1 MSNGAEHAPA
11 AGAIEKAAPLFV
23 LLAAT
28 LWGTMG
34 IFVHGLDEAGLQT
47 MDKVFLRSLVA
58 VAMIA
63 AYMLAFDRSAFKVRP
78 RDLWCF
84 FGTGIC
90 SMVFFNFCY
99 FQTIMHASMSL
110 AAVLLYTAPAFV
122 LVMSHFLF
130 SESLTGRKV
139 LVLAIVFV
147 GCVLATGALGG
158 DLSVAPQWVLV
169 GLGAG
174 FGYALYSIFGRFAL
188 DKGYSS
194 ATITLYTFVFAMA
207 GSALGA
213 HPVQDVALVASDGG
227 LFLLILALGLVNTVL
242 PYILYNNGLKHMDTG
257 KAAILAT
264 IEPVAATLFGIA
276 FFGEVPSL
284 AGVIGM
290 AMVIGGI
297 VLQSLSEGRD
307 GEATNR

>member
-1 MSNGAEHAPA
+1 MSNGAEHTQA
-11 AGAIEKAAPLFV
+11 AGAIEKVAPLFV

-99 FQTIMHASMSL
+99 FQTIMHVSMSL

-130 SESLTGRKV
+130 SESLTGRKI

-194 ATITLYTFVFAMA
+194 ATITLYTFVFATA

-307 GEATNR
+307 GEAINR